1 MVLLGVATLV
11 AYYLKGLCGFANTL
25 VYTTIMSFGAD
36 NLSISPLELLTGYP
50 SNLIIAIRER
60 KSIHWPTVLFTT
72 ALLLLGSLPGVFLLK
87 TGDSRM
93 IKSLL
98 GGVIILVAAQTYW
111 REKHPRQLKA
121 SPAVTTLVGLISGL
135 LCGLYGIG
143 ALMAAYMNRI
153 SPNTHAFK
161 ANVCMVFFLENTCR
175 LVLYACTGVIT
186 LEIVKTALLMV
197 PLMLLGLWL
206 GIKSASFVNEK
217 AAKKLVIAALV
228 LSGAALILA
237 QL

>member
-25 VYTTIMSFGAD
+25 VYTTIMSFGAN

-60 KSIHWPTVLFTT
+60 RNIHWPTVLSTT
-72 ALLLLGSLPGVFLLK
+72 TLLLLGSLPGVFLLK
-87 TGDSRM
+87 TGDSRT
-93 IKSLL
+93 IKLIL
-98 GGVIILVAAQTYW
+98 GVVIMLVAAEALW
-111 REKHPRQLKA
+111 RERHPRRMEV
-121 SPAVTTLVGLISGL
+121 SPAVMTLVGLISGL

-153 SPNTHAFK
+153 SANTHTFK

-175 LVLYACTGVIT
+175 IILYACTGVIT
-186 LEIVKTALLMV
+186 AGIAKTALLMA

-206 GIKSASFVNEK
+206 GMKSASFVNEK
-217 AAKKLVIAALV
+217 TAKKLVIAALV